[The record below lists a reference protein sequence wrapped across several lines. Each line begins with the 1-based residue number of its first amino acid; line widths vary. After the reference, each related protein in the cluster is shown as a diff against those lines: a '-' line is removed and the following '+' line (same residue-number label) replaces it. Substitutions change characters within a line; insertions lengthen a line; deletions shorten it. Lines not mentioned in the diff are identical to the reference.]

1 MTETQAKPPRSLGAM
16 ASRGAAVT
24 LGGQGLRMILQLG
37 GIILLARLLDP
48 SDYGLLAMVTA
59 VIGIGELVRDF
70 GLSSAAIQ
78 AKTLTKGQKSNL
90 FWVNSGIGLVLAIV
104 ATAAAGLIAQLYG
117 DDRVQVVTM
126 VLSLTFLL
134 NGISTQFRADLARNF
149 LFGKLAASEIAGQAF
164 GIAAGI
170 VFALLGFGYWAL
182 VIQQLTQVFITQ
194 VFLLIVTPWSPGW
207 IDRKATIRPFLN
219 YGVNVLGTQLIGYVA
234 RNVDSVVI
242 GTRFGAYDLGLYNR
256 AFQLMMM
263 PLLQIQ
269 APSTRVALPVL
280 SRLQDQRERF
290 ASFINVG
297 QTALIG
303 LVGFAFAALGAQAP
317 AAVSLFL
324 GPQWLASAPLLQALL
339 VAGFFQA
346 AAYATY
352 WVFLAKG
359 LTRSNFFYALV
370 TRPFMIALILTGS
383 IWGVTGVAFGYAL
396 ANALV
401 WPVALIWIAKVSD
414 APALSMFFNGVR
426 ALVVFG
432 SGAAASWGIGLAMPE
447 DASLLRIAMSLV
459 TVAAVA
465 ALAALIWPRYRADI
479 VGIAKARKHF
489 TRRGRSAAAT
499 EGTTE

>member
-90 FWVNSGIGLVLAIV
+90 FWVNSGIGLVLAIA

-117 DDRVQVVTM
+117 DDRVQIVTM

-194 VFLLIVTPWSPGW
+194 IFLLIVTPWSPGW

-303 LVGFAFAALGAQAP
+303 VVGFAFAALGAQAP

-324 GPQWLASAPLLQALL
+324 GPQWLALAGRGRPPDPCPRHRIVGAGLDRERLRDRTRQHLRDRRRLADRVLEPAGLARSRRRRRVAPGLCAAAPRRRHLLQRVPLARAGDL
-339 VAGFFQA
+339 VAGAIGVGA
-346 AAYATY
+346 AVFAARAVRQPGDRARGHTRVRRSHLSPRRGTRDALRPHPPPAVGPRGAAPAGLIPERAPGATAI
-352 WVFLAKG
+352 VDP
-359 LTRSNFFYALV
+359 RSASP
-370 TRPFMIALILTGS
+370 R
-383 IWGVTGVAFGYAL
+383 
-396 ANALV
+396 
-401 WPVALIWIAKVSD
+401 SD
-414 APALSMFFNGVR
+414 A
-426 ALVVFG
+426 
-432 SGAAASWGIGLAMPE
+432 
-447 DASLLRIAMSLV
+447 
-459 TVAAVA
+459 
-465 ALAALIWPRYRADI
+465 
-479 VGIAKARKHF
+479 
-489 TRRGRSAAAT
+489 
-499 EGTTE
+499 